1 MGRERLEMT
10 DLRERR
16 GRDFAEEE
24 VRARSP
30 LALPELE
37 WESVPAR
44 LVLKIVFISLE
55 ALESP
60 EADLFTGFI
69 GLIPGCRSFRRN
81 QLPESDWTV
90 SSIRRANP
98 IWHLHALRCL
108 NNSFEL
114 PFSETSSVILALFV
128 PDSVFTLTRIPHQDQ
143 NRPHYKG
150 QALSDKGQAL
160 SDKGQA
166 PNSRAY

>member
-16 GRDFAEEE
+16 GRDFADEE

-69 GLIPGCRSFRRN
+69 GLIPGGRGFGRN
-81 QLPESDWTV
+81 SPPETD
-90 SSIRRANP
+90 
-98 IWHLHALRCL
+98 
-108 NNSFEL
+108 
-114 PFSETSSVILALFV
+114 
-128 PDSVFTLTRIPHQDQ
+128 
-143 NRPHYKG
+143 
-150 QALSDKGQAL
+150 
-160 SDKGQA
+160 
-166 PNSRAY
+166 

>member
-16 GRDFAEEE
+16 GRAFAEE

-37 WESVPAR
+37 WESVPVR

-60 EADLFTGFI
+60 EADLFTVSSD
-69 GLIPGCRSFRRN
+69 SFR
-81 QLPESDWTV
+81 EAEV
-90 SSIRRANP
+90 SG
-98 IWHLHALRCL
+98 
-108 NNSFEL
+108 
-114 PFSETSSVILALFV
+114 ETSL
-128 PDSVFTLTRIPHQDQ
+128 Q
-143 NRPHYKG
+143 RPIE
-150 QALSDKGQAL
+150 LS
-160 SDKGQA
+160 
-166 PNSRAY
+166 

>member
-1 MGRERLEMT
+1 MT

-37 WESVPAR
+37 WESVPVR

-60 EADLFTGFI
+60 EADLFTVSSD
-69 GLIPGCRSFRRN
+69 SFR
-81 QLPESDWTV
+81 EAEV
-90 SSIRRANP
+90 SG
-98 IWHLHALRCL
+98 
-108 NNSFEL
+108 
-114 PFSETSSVILALFV
+114 ETSLQRPIK
-128 PDSVFTLTRIPHQDQ
+128 LT
-143 NRPHYKG
+143 
-150 QALSDKGQAL
+150 
-160 SDKGQA
+160 
-166 PNSRAY
+166 

>member
-1 MGRERLEMT
+1 MTRVADRVSMGISASFSGSGPRGTLIRVRSAAGVGGRTMGRERLETT

-16 GRDFAEEE
+16 GLDFAEEE

-37 WESVPAR
+37 WESVPVR

-69 GLIPGCRSFRRN
+69 GLIPGGRGFGRN
-81 QLPESDWTV
+81 PPPETD
-90 SSIRRANP
+90 
-98 IWHLHALRCL
+98 
-108 NNSFEL
+108 
-114 PFSETSSVILALFV
+114 
-128 PDSVFTLTRIPHQDQ
+128 
-143 NRPHYKG
+143 
-150 QALSDKGQAL
+150 
-160 SDKGQA
+160 
-166 PNSRAY
+166 

>member
-98 IWHLHALRCL
+98 I
-108 NNSFEL
+108 
-114 PFSETSSVILALFV
+114 LA
-128 PDSVFTLTRIPHQDQ
+128 PS
-143 NRPHYKG
+143 RP
-150 QALSDKGQAL
+150 SM
-160 SDKGQA
+160 
-166 PNSRAY
+166 PE

>member
-16 GRDFAEEE
+16 GRDFDEEE

-69 GLIPGCRSFRRN
+69 GLIPGGRSFRRN
-81 QLPESDWTV
+81 QPPETD
-90 SSIRRANP
+90 
-98 IWHLHALRCL
+98 
-108 NNSFEL
+108 
-114 PFSETSSVILALFV
+114 
-128 PDSVFTLTRIPHQDQ
+128 
-143 NRPHYKG
+143 
-150 QALSDKGQAL
+150 
-160 SDKGQA
+160 
-166 PNSRAY
+166 